1 MRADAEDAEEAD
13 RGGPPTGPGD
23 ADGDSGVGTDVSGD
37 TGAAV
42 DRALAAF
49 RDGEPVC
56 VHDFADREGETDLIY
71 PASAVDESAV
81 AHMRNDAGG
90 LICVAVTDPV
100 ADAFGLPFLADALDH
115 PAVDDDPAYDD
126 RSSFSLPVNHRETFT
141 GITDAD
147 RALTITEVAAAAAAA
162 AANPAAYSPE
172 EFAASFRAP
181 GHVHVL
187 RGAADGLDDRVG
199 HTELGLALA
208 EAVGIAP
215 AAVVCEMLDDE
226 TGEALAPADAAAYA
240 ARRDIPYVEG
250 AALVEALR

>member
-1 MRADAEDAEEAD
+1 MRADAEGSDA
-13 RGGPPTGPGD
+13 PTAPGD
-23 ADGDSGVGTDVSGD
+23 ADTA
-37 TGAAV
+37 AAV

-49 RDGEPVC
+49 RVGDPVC
-56 VHDFADREGETDLIY
+56 VHDFADREGETDIVY
-71 PASAVDESAV
+71 PAGAVDAAAV

-90 LICVAVTDPV
+90 LICVAVDDVV

-115 PAVDDDPAYDD
+115 PAVTDEPAYDD

-147 RALTITEVAAAAAAA
+147 RALTIAELANAAAAAAA
-162 AANPAAYSPE
+162 DPDEYAPE
-172 EFAASFRAP
+172 DFAASFRSP

-187 RGAADGLDDRVG
+187 RGAADGLSDRVG

-208 EAVGIAP
+208 AAVDAAP

-226 TGEALAPADAAAYA
+226 TGEALTPEDAAAYA

-250 AALVEALR
+250 SALLETLR

>member
-1 MRADAEDAEEAD
+1 MRA
-13 RGGPPTGPGD
+13 GTD
-23 ADGDSGVGTDVSGD
+23 ADTD
-37 TGAAV
+37 GAPSEATIEQ
-42 DRALAAF
+42 ALSAF
-49 RDGEPVC
+49 DAGQPVC

-71 PASAVDESAV
+71 PASAVDPAAV
-81 AHMRNDAGG
+81 AHLRNDAGG
-90 LICVAVTDPV
+90 LVCVAVDDVV

-147 RALTITEVAAAAAAA
+147 RALTITELASAAATVESAPTAYDPDDFAAA
-162 AANPAAYSPE
+162 
-172 EFAASFRAP
+172 FRAP

-187 RGAADGLDDRVG
+187 RGASGGIADRVG

-208 EAVGIAP
+208 AETGSAP
-215 AAVVCEMLDDE
+215 AVVVCEMLDDE
-226 TGEALAPADAAAYA
+226 SGDALAPDDAAAYA

-250 AALVEALR
+250 AALVDALR

>member
-1 MRADAEDAEEAD
+1 MRADAEGSEAEPDPADAPVTA
-13 RGGPPTGPGD
+13 GD
-23 ADGDSGVGTDVSGD
+23 ADATAS
-37 TGAAV
+37 V

-49 RDGEPVC
+49 RAGDPVC
-56 VHDFADREGETDLIY
+56 VHDFADREGETDLVY
-71 PASAVDESAV
+71 PAGAVDAAAV
-81 AHMRNDAGG
+81 VHMRNDAGG
-90 LICVAVTDPV
+90 LICVAVDDMV

-115 PAVDDDPAYDD
+115 PAVNDDPAYDD

-147 RALTITEVAAAAAAA
+147 RALTITEIANAAAAAT
-162 AANPAAYSPE
+162 SDPE
-172 EFAASFRAP
+172 SYTPEDFAASFRAP

-187 RGAADGLDDRVG
+187 RGAVAGLDDRVG

-208 EAVGIAP
+208 EAVDAAP

-226 TGEALAPADAAAYA
+226 TGDALAPEDAAAYA
-240 ARRDIPYVEG
+240 KRREIPYVEG